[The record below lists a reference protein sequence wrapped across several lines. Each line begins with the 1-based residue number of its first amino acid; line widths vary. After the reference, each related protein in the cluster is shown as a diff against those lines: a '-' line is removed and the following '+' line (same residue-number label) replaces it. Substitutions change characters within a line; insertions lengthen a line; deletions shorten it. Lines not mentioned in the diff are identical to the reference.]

1 MARVTVVIPTT
12 GRSHFL
18 NLTLEGLCSQAF
30 KDFEV
35 LLILKAPNA
44 NTLATVQ
51 KFSKLLKIK
60 ILLQKSNSLLG
71 AYNEGINNATGEI
84 IAFIDDDA
92 VPESN
97 WLSEHVLS
105 YEIADVSGVTGD
117 VVPTHTKNNI
127 LFQSEAASEI
137 LRFFNQPKLI
147 ATIGAKLWNRSLKGQ
162 ENYLVYISKGGYSQK
177 QSLAACAKKVN
188 SLLYMATNMSIRK
201 TALKDFLIPT
211 SFTKLGIG
219 FEQVIS
225 WHIWKNG
232 QRTIFNPYTKVH
244 HIIHGQ
250 TMSRFLKSKAISQ
263 AYAEEE
269 LLFYYL
275 FSREKQLSI
284 MHRIVSLAHRIM
296 VHIRKFKGNW
306 KKEWYVMSGIFVGN
320 LLGLTWLISQKNHG
334 SFIPTQSIFLR

>member
-1 MARVTVVIPTT
+1 MAQATVMIPTACK
-12 GRSHFL
+12 RHFL
-18 NLTLEGLCSQAF
+18 DLTFKGLCNQTF

-35 LLILKAPNA
+35 LLILKTPDA
-44 NTLATVQ
+44 NTLATIQ
-51 KFSKLLKIK
+51 KFSKLLKIR
-60 ILLQKSNSLLG
+60 ILLQKSNSFLG
-71 AYNEGINNATGEI
+71 AYNEGISNATGEI
-84 IAFIDDDA
+84 IAFLDDDA
-92 VPESN
+92 VPEPN

-117 VVPTHTKNNI
+117 VIPAHTKNNI
-127 LFQSEAASEI
+127 LFQSEAGSEI

-147 ATIGAKLWNRSLKGQ
+147 AAIGAKLWNRSLEGQ

-177 QSLAACAKKVN
+177 QSLAACAMKVN
-188 SLLYMATNMSIRK
+188 SLLSMATNMSIRK

-225 WHIWKNG
+225 WHIWKTG

-306 KKEWYVMSGIFVGN
+306 KREWCVMSGIFAGN
-320 LLGLTWLISQKNHG
+320 LLGLTWLISQKNRG
-334 SFIPTQSIFLR
+334 SFVPTQSTLLR

>member
-1 MARVTVVIPTT
+1 MARVTVVIPTA

-18 NLTLEGLCSQAF
+18 NLTFEGLSSQAF

-35 LLILKAPNA
+35 LLVLKAPDT
-44 NTLATVQ
+44 NTLAIVQ
-51 KFSKLLKIK
+51 KFSKLLNIR
-60 ILLQKSNSLLG
+60 ILLQKSNLLLG
-71 AYNEGINNATGEI
+71 AYNEGISNATGEI

-92 VPESN
+92 VPEPN

-117 VVPTHTKNNI
+117 VVSAHTKNNI
-127 LFQSEAASEI
+127 LFQSKVSSEI
-137 LRFFNQPKLI
+137 LHSYCQPKII
-147 ATIGAKLWNRSLKGQ
+147 AGIGARFWNRSLEGQ
-162 ENYLVYISKGGYSQK
+162 DNYLVYISKAGYSQK
-177 QSLAACAKKVN
+177 KIIAVCAKKVN

-201 TALKDFLIPT
+201 AALKDFLIPT

-219 FEQVIS
+219 FEQVIG
-225 WHIWKNG
+225 WHLWKTG
-232 QRTIFNPYTKVH
+232 HRTIFNPYTKVR

-250 TMSRFLKSKAISQ
+250 TMSRFLESKAILQ

-275 FSREKQLSI
+275 FSKEKQLSI
-284 MHRIVSLAHRIM
+284 MHRFVSLAHRLL

-306 KKEWYVMSGIFVGN
+306 KRELYVLRGIFAGN
-320 LLGLTWLISQKNHG
+320 LLGFAWLISKKNHG
-334 SFIPTQSIFLR
+334 SFIPTQSTLFQ